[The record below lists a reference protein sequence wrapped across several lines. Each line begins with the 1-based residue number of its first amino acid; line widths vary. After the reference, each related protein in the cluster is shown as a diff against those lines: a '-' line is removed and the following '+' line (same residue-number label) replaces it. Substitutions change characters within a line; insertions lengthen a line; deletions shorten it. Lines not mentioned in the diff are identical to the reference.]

1 MVGVNMK
8 FRDYLKDRV
17 LYLIFYFI
25 NSIFVMVVMML
36 DLIIRKERVEISNI
50 VYALVLSLVFLIL
63 LISIDYTRKRKFYNA
78 INNGL
83 RDNKSLEFIFNIP
96 DNISKEHGVFKELLT
111 KNYMIYENTL
121 DRYRRL
127 NKIQLD
133 FNNRWIHQ
141 MKTPISV
148 IKLILENEKDKNID
162 QNTKKSYESI
172 EEEIE
177 KLSNGLEMALYALRV
192 NDFGQDFRVEEINI
206 LEIVRNVINDNKNAF
221 ITNSVYPKIISKED
235 KRIKS
240 DRKWIKFVVNQVIS
254 NSIKYT
260 KVKKDKE
267 KFIKVKVEEES
278 ERIILTIEDTGI
290 GIPRQDLDRVFNPF
304 FTGENGRRYKES
316 TGMGLYLTKDIIN
329 RLGHDIFIESQEGIG
344 TKVHIIFYQGRNI
357 YDLES

>member
-1 MVGVNMK
+1 MK
-8 FRDYLKDRV
+8 FRDYLKDRG
-17 LYLIFYFI
+17 LFIIFYFI

-36 DLIIRKERVEISNI
+36 DLIIRKERVKISNI
-50 VYALVLSLVFLIL
+50 VYALILSLVFLIL
-63 LISIDYTRKRKFYNA
+63 LISIDYSKKKRFYNA

-83 RDNKSLEFIFNIP
+83 EDNKSLEYIFNIP
-96 DNISKEHGVFKELLT
+96 DNISKEHDIYKELLT

-121 DRYRRL
+121 DKYKRL

-162 QNTKKSYESI
+162 ENTKKSYESI

-221 ITNSVYPKIISKED
+221 ITNSVYPKIISEED

-260 KVKKDKE
+260 KVKKDKK

-316 TGMGLYLTKDIIN
+316 TGMGLYLTKYIID

>member
-8 FRDYLKDRV
+8 FRDYLKDRG
-17 LYLIFYFI
+17 LFIIFYFI

-36 DLIIRKERVEISNI
+36 DLIIRKERVKISNI
-50 VYALVLSLVFLIL
+50 VYALILSLVFLIL
-63 LISIDYTRKRKFYNA
+63 LISIDYSKKKRFYNA

-83 RDNKSLEFIFNIP
+83 EDNKSLEYIFNIP
-96 DNISKEHGVFKELLT
+96 DNISKEHDIYKELLT

-121 DRYRRL
+121 DKYKRL

-162 QNTKKSYESI
+162 ENTKKSYESI

-221 ITNSVYPKIISKED
+221 ITNSVYPKIISEED

-260 KVKKDKE
+260 KVKKDKK

-316 TGMGLYLTKDIIN
+316 TGMGLYLTKYIID

>member
-1 MVGVNMK
+1 MK
-8 FRDYLKDRV
+8 FRDYLKDRG
-17 LYLIFYFI
+17 LFIIFYFI
-25 NSIFVMVVMML
+25 SSIFVMVVMML
-36 DLIIRKERVEISNI
+36 DLIIRKERVKTSNI
-50 VYALVLSLVFLIL
+50 VYALILSLVFLIL

-83 RDNKSLEFIFNIP
+83 GDNKSLEYIFNIP
-96 DNISKEHGVFKELLT
+96 DNISKEHDIYKELLT

-121 DRYRRL
+121 DKYKRL

-162 QNTKKSYESI
+162 ENTKKSYESI

-221 ITNSVYPKIISKED
+221 ITNSVYPKIISEED

-316 TGMGLYLTKDIIN
+316 TGMGLYLTKDIID
-329 RLGHDIFIESQEGIG
+329 RLGHDISIESEEGVG
-344 TKVHIIFYQGRNI
+344 TKVHIVFYQGRSI